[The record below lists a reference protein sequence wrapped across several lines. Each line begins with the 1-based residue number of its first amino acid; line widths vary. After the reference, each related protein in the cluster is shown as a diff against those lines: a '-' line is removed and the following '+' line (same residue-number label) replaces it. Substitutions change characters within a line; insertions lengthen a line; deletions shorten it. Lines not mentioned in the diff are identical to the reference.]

1 MSGMRVLLV
10 EDDPSVAAFVRSG
23 LGDEGVEVEHAADGR
38 EGLRL
43 AARGRFDAVVL
54 DLMLPSLD
62 GFGVVRE
69 LRKLGVSTP
78 VLILTARDSV
88 DDRVRGLDAGGD
100 DYLVKPFAFAE
111 LWARLR
117 ALARRAEPPAPSTLR
132 FADVTFDRA
141 RLQATRG
148 ARTLEL
154 TPKER
159 AILEQL
165 LLSAGAVVARDAL
178 IRAVWG
184 YDFDP
189 GTNIVDVHVGKLRK
203 KLDAPGERA
212 LLHAVRGVG
221 YRLSEDDS

>member
-1 MSGMRVLLV
+1 MRVLLV
-10 EDDPSVAAFVRSG
+10 EDDPSVAAFVRRG
-23 LGDEGVEVEHAADGR
+23 LGDEGVAVEHAADGR
-38 EGLRL
+38 EGLQM
-43 AARGRFDAVVL
+43 AARERFDVVVL

-69 LRKLGVSTP
+69 LRRLGVATP

-117 ALARRAEPPAPSTLR
+117 ALTRRSEAPPPTVLR
-132 FADVTFDRA
+132 CADLTFDRA
-141 RLQATRG
+141 RLMVTRG
-148 ARTLEL
+148 ARALDL

-165 LLSAGAVVARDAL
+165 LLSSGAVVARDAL

-203 KLDAPGERA
+203 KLDGPGERP

-221 YRLSEDDS
+221 YRLGEEP

>member
-1 MSGMRVLLV
+1 MLEAVRVLV
-10 EDDPSVAAFVRSG
+10 IEDDPGVGAFVRKG
-23 LGDEGVEVEHAADGR
+23 LTDEGAEVELARGGR

-43 AARGRFDAVVL
+43 AASARFDVLVL
-54 DLMLPSLD
+54 DLMLPELD
-62 GFGVVRE
+62 GFGVLRE
-69 LRKLGVSTP
+69 LRRLGATTP
-78 VLILTARDSV
+78 VLVLTARDAV
-88 DDRVRGLDAGGD
+88 DDRVRGLEAGAD

-117 ALARRAEPPAPSTLR
+117 ALLRRAEPPPPALLTVGELTLDRETLR
-132 FADVTFDRA
+132 
-141 RLQATRG
+141 ATRG
-148 ARTLEL
+148 ARPLEL

-165 LLSAGAVVARDAL
+165 LLAGGEVVARDAL

-189 GTNIVDVHVGKLRK
+189 GTNVVDVHVGRLRK
-203 KLDAPGERA
+203 KLELDGETP

-221 YRLSEDDS
+221 YRLLAP

>member
-1 MSGMRVLLV
+1 V
-10 EDDPSVAAFVRSG
+10 
-23 LGDEGVEVEHAADGR
+23 
-38 EGLRL
+38 
-43 AARGRFDAVVL
+43 VVL
-54 DLMLPSLD
+54 DVMLPSLD
-62 GFGVVRE
+62 GFAIVRE
-69 LRKLGVSTP
+69 LRKLGVETP
-78 VLILTARDSV
+78 VLILTARDSI

-111 LWARLR
+111 LWARVR
-117 ALARRAEPPAPSTLR
+117 ALARRAEPPPPEVLR

-141 RLQATRG
+141 RLTVKRG
-148 ARTLEL
+148 ARALEL

-178 IRAVWG
+178 MRAVWG

-203 KLDAPGERA
+203 KLDGAGERP

-221 YRLSEDDS
+221 YRLAEEP